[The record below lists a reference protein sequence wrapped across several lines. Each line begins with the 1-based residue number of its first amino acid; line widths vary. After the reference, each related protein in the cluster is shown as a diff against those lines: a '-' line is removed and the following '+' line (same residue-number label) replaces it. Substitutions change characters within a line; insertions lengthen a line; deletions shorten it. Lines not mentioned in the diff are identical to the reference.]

1 VVKAGVAVKANRG
14 DERDFLFGAYSDF
27 NARRMEAVLER
38 MHPEVEWANGMEG
51 GHVTGTDAVRAYWTR
66 QWAAIDPYV
75 EPLEI
80 VEDSAGR
87 YVVRVHQVVHDLA
100 GKLLLDTE
108 VRHVYTMR
116 DGLIARMDIE

>member
-1 VVKAGVAVKANRG
+1 MKANRG
-14 DERDFLFGAYSDF
+14 DERDVLFRAYSDF
-27 NARRMEAVLER
+27 NGRRMEAVLHR
-38 MHPEVEWANGMEG
+38 MHPDVEWANGMEG
-51 GHVTGTDAVRAYWTR
+51 GHVTGMDAVRAYWTR
-66 QWAAIDPYV
+66 QWAAIDPHV

-80 VEDSAGR
+80 VEDGAGR
-87 YVVRVHQVVHDLA
+87 YVVRVHQVVRDLA

>member
-1 VVKAGVAVKANRG
+1 VDENGRE
-14 DERDFLFGAYSDF
+14 ERDVLYGAYSDF
-27 NARRMEAVLER
+27 NARRMEDVLAR
-38 MHPEVEWANGMEG
+38 MHAAVQWANGMEG
-51 GHVTGTDAVRAYWTR
+51 GHLTGTDAVRGYWTR
-66 QWAAIDPYV
+66 QWNMIDPHV

-80 VEDSAGR
+80 VEDTAGR
-87 YVVRVHQVVHDLA
+87 FVVRVHQTVRDLA